1 MSANVQYAALARLL
15 THNNRVHDLEDL
27 LNGMQVPMDYLPV
40 DLDADFDDFPINP
53 LAELQD
59 EMDRETR
66 ASLVTCWLAM
76 PAPDNY
82 EPGH

>member
-27 LNGMQVPMDYLPV
+27 LNGMQVPMDYPV